1 MASPTWADQGSVLPD
16 PTGAVRRQRSHDSP
30 PGAKIATIQPT
41 GGLYDQ
47 DKTAYALPPRTM
59 ATSVTMVPSVFDG
72 RKARAGPTLAV
83 PLTKAAAHPAPPRN
97 TAPPPMSGRRF
108 GYPTELP
115 PGMAGPYWHGRTGPA
130 ALLAPARPP

>member
-30 PGAKIATIQPT
+30 PGAKIATIEPT

-72 RKARAGPTLAV
+72 RERIRG
-83 PLTKAAAHPAPPRN
+83 
-97 TAPPPMSGRRF
+97 
-108 GYPTELP
+108 EL
-115 PGMAGPYWHGRTGPA
+115 
-130 ALLAPARPP
+130 LKLVL